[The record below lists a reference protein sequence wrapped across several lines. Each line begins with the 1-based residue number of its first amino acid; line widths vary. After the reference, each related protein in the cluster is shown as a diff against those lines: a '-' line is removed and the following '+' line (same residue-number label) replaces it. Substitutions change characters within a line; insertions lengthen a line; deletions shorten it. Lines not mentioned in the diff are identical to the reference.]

1 MTTYIQLLCKSC
13 FVQLCAVQHPT
24 RPSLFFINACIGFL
38 QLMWL
43 PSGALKKVCPL
54 WAAMIS
60 TDAVSREEGQGW
72 QPLERKVFAAQDGL
86 VQSSADSKQEL
97 TWMGCSEWW
106 VSTGSDLEEMLCW
119 LAFSDGHSGFL
130 VTTFCATRAL
140 ENKSNGTQ
148 LTYLPT
154 SHSIQL
160 LHINSLFFTVLCRT
174 GGNVFPLWTEFTEN
188 FAGWSRGQ
196 RMAWKIRVHV
206 AFLMPGCLLP
216 PKVVLFATQEAR
228 VLNTSG
234 VIKST
239 KTHNMLHLFGKRWW
253 MFARPLLADMVF
265 QSFARLPLD
274 PLPFRKFSLLSF
286 PPAPL
291 FLVGLPVC
299 PPSHFA
305 GICPWKAPP
314 SEAL

>member
-72 QPLERKVFAAQDGL
+72 QPPERKVFAAQDGL

-119 LAFSDGHSGFL
+119 LAFSDAHSGFL

-160 LHINSLFFTVLCRT
+160 LHINSLFFFYCAVQDWGQRLSFVDGVHGELCRLITRTKDGLKNQSARGFPHAWLFTAPKGRVICNT
-174 GGNVFPLWTEFTEN
+174 G
-188 FAGWSRGQ
+188 S
-196 RMAWKIRVHV
+196 
-206 AFLMPGCLLP
+206 
-216 PKVVLFATQEAR
+216 
-228 VLNTSG
+228 
-234 VIKST
+234 
-239 KTHNMLHLFGKRWW
+239 
-253 MFARPLLADMVF
+253 
-265 QSFARLPLD
+265 
-274 PLPFRKFSLLSF
+274 
-286 PPAPL
+286 
-291 FLVGLPVC
+291 
-299 PPSHFA
+299 PS
-305 GICPWKAPP
+305 P
-314 SEAL
+314 